1 MIRNVF
7 KIENIIFH
15 NFIGQTVWVASQ
27 DAIDFSMK
35 IRKKW
40 KCGTTHLR
48 ILRVP
53 IQMEV
58 NFD

>member
-1 MIRNVF
+1 MF
-7 KIENIIFH
+7 LMIENITFH
-15 NFIGQTVWVASQ
+15 NITGRTEWVESQ

-40 KCGTTHLR
+40 KCGTTHLL
-48 ILRVP
+48 IPRVH

>member
-15 NFIGQTVWVASQ
+15 NITGRMVWVASQ
-27 DAIDFSMK
+27 DAIDFLKM

-40 KCGTTHLR
+40 KCGTTHLL
-48 ILRVP
+48 IPRVP

-58 NFD
+58 NFN